1 MIGTIIKIMRE
12 KQLVD
17 PMMDYI
23 TSVNAIT
30 DKGVD
35 KIVTISI
42 KTHR

>member
-1 MIGTIIKIMRE
+1 MIGTRIKIMRE

-30 DKGVD
+30 DKAAD